1 MLNLTELW
9 SVCDD
14 SSIRWF
20 FHLCNDHRPE
30 WLLKSRSWDA
40 DSVNDLEDSYGQEWT
55 FEQRKALEYTC
66 HSGFFISVVIV
77 QIATLIS
84 CKTRKSSFFQQGMKL
99 VA

>member
-1 MLNLTELW
+1 MAQNG
-9 SVCDD
+9 
-14 SSIRWF
+14 F
-20 FHLCNDHRPE
+20 FPSRLIGI
-30 WLLKSRSWDA
+30 SRSWDT